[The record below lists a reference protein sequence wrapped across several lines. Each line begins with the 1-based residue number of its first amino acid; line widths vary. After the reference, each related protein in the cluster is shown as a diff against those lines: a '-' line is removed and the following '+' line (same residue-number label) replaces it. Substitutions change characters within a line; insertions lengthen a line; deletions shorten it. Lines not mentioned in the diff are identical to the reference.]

1 MNKQNLPGEKP
12 DAIILAAGTM
22 GKVKLFPKALL
33 EYEGKTVIE
42 QQIEWLK
49 PFVNKIV
56 IACYDNEYKEISNAV
71 GEISG
76 VDFSKETRLLGTA
89 GAVKKALEKTSS
101 GKILICNV
109 DDLNDI
115 DLNALLGFGT
125 NAICVANPRLNYGI
139 IEIDNMDIKAFREK
153 PIIKEIWASCG
164 VYLLNRETALELPEK
179 GSLEKD
185 IFPYLGDLRAFK
197 HFGIWKTFGK

>member
-1 MNKQNLPGEKP
+1 MKKQSSSNERP

-22 GKVKLFPKALL
+22 GKTKLFPKALL
-33 EYEGKTVIE
+33 EHEGKSVIE
-42 QQIEWLK
+42 HQIEWLK

-56 IACYDNEYKEISNAV
+56 IACHENECKEISSSV
-71 GEISG
+71 GGIKG
-76 VDFSKETRLLGTA
+76 VDFSREAQLLGTA

-101 GKILICNV
+101 SKILVCNV
-109 DDLNDI
+109 DDLSDI
-115 DLNALLGFGT
+115 DLNALIGFGA

-139 IEIDNMDIKAFREK
+139 IELDDMEIKGFREK
-153 PIIKEIWASCG
+153 PIIKELWVSCG
-164 VYLLNRETALELPEK
+164 VYFLNRETASKLPER

-185 IFPYLGDLRAFK
+185 VFPYIGDLKAFK

>member
-1 MNKQNLPGEKP
+1 MGKQNSSGEKP

-22 GKVKLFPKALL
+22 GRVKLFPKALL
-33 EYEGKTVIE
+33 EHEGKSVIE
-42 QQIEWLK
+42 HRIEWLK
-49 PFVNKIV
+49 PYVNRIV
-56 IACYDNEYKEISNAV
+56 IACHENECKEISDAL
-71 GEISG
+71 GRIKG
-76 VDFSKETRLLGTA
+76 VEFSKEKQLLGTA

-101 GKILICNV
+101 DKVIVCNV
-109 DDLNDI
+109 DDLTDI
-115 DLNALLGFGT
+115 DLNALTGFGA
-125 NAICVANPRLNYGI
+125 NAICVANPRINYGI

-153 PIIKEIWASCG
+153 PIIKELWASCG
-164 VYLLNRETALELPEK
+164 VYLLNRETAFKLPEK